1 MEPTNKFFGYKAAV
15 GAFLVI
21 FVNLGVCSTLGVFVS
36 SLAEYSGWSLGTV
49 GYIGTVNTIGNVI
62 LSIVAVKFMAR
73 FGTRI
78 TMLVSILACALHVNF
93 YCFATPGATLPSL
106 LCMYIAGFLASFSIT
121 FGTHAVCS
129 TVISDWFIDKR
140 GQITGIVFSGAGF
153 GAAIWVFL
161 AGQLF
166 QFMNYKQS
174 YRVISALALV
184 IGLISVL
191 FLIKSPESM
200 KQKPL
205 GWEQAKKLE
214 SEAAAGEQRIAG
226 VDKKTALRTPSFWL
240 LSAALL
246 CVCGAGSAF
255 MAYAPAWWQMNGF
268 SSTQASNWDALYLIL
283 SGFVLLAVGKITA
296 KVSPSVFA
304 VAVCAAFVACTFCM
318 VSLKASPTVMLMT
331 LIVCFGALSYPLSA
345 SIPGLMGQS
354 IFGVKHFAA
363 ISATLMTAVYCG
375 QALYAPIMA
384 RFLAGSG
391 GMSAGWTFFGGAV
404 ILGMVFILLAIA
416 LSPVR
421 KVPQVTAK

>member
-1 MEPTNKFFGYKAAV
+1 MKNESKFFGYRAAV

-62 LSIVAVKFMAR
+62 LSIVAVKFMAK
-73 FGTRI
+73 FGTRT

-93 YCFATPGATLPSL
+93 YCFATPGATVPSL
-106 LCMYIAGFLASFSIT
+106 LCMYIAGLLASFSIT

-129 TVISDWFIDKR
+129 TVISDWFVEKR

-166 QFMNYKQS
+166 RYMDYKGS
-174 YRVISALALV
+174 YRVISVLALV
-184 IGLISVL
+184 IGLISVI
-191 FLIKSPESM
+191 FLIRSPQDLH
-200 KQKPL
+200 QKPL
-205 GWEQAKKLE
+205 GWEKAEELQK
-214 SEAAAGEQRIAG
+214 AAANGTESLAG
-226 VDKKTALRTPSFWL
+226 VDKKTALHSPSFWL

-246 CVCGAGSAF
+246 CVCSAGSAF
-255 MAYAPAWWQMNGF
+255 MAYAPAWWQMNGM

-283 SGFVLLAVGKITA
+283 AGVVLLIVGKVTA
-296 KVSPSVFA
+296 KMSPSVFA
-304 VAVCAAFVACTFCM
+304 VIVCAAFVACVFCL
-318 VSLKASPTVMLMT
+318 VNLGTNPTTMLML
-331 LIVCFGALSYPLSA
+331 LIVVFGALAYPLCA

-354 IFGVKHFAA
+354 IFGMKDFAA

-375 QALYAPIMA
+375 QALYAPVMA
-384 RFLAGSG
+384 RFLASQG
-391 GMSAGWTFFGGAV
+391 GMAAGWYFFGGAV
-404 ILGMVFILLAIA
+404 VLGLALILVAIA
-416 LSPVR
+416 LSPMKKR
-421 KVPQVTAK
+421 KA

>member
-1 MEPTNKFFGYKAAV
+1 MQHESKFFGYKAAV

-49 GYIGTVNTIGNVI
+49 GYIGTVNTIGNVV
-62 LSIVAVKFMAR
+62 LSIAAVKFMAK

-93 YCFATPGATLPSL
+93 YCFATPGATVPSL
-106 LCMYIAGFLASFSIT
+106 LCMYLAGLLASFAIT

-166 QFMNYKQS
+166 KFMDYKGS
-174 YRVISALALV
+174 YHVISVLTLV
-184 IGLISVL
+184 IGLIAVI
-191 FLIKSPESM
+191 FLIKSPESVN
-200 KQKPL
+200 QKPL
-205 GWEQAKKLE
+205 GWEKAEELE
-214 SEAAAGEQRIAG
+214 KAAAGTENLSG
-226 VDKKTALRTPSFWL
+226 VDKKTALRTPPFWF

-246 CVCGAGSAF
+246 CVCSAGSAF

-283 SGFVLLAVGKITA
+283 SGFVLLAVGKITS
-296 KVSPSVFA
+296 KVSPSAFA
-304 VAVCAAFVACTFCM
+304 IAVCAAFIACAVCL
-318 VSLKASPTVMLMT
+318 VNLGANPTTMLMI
-331 LIVCFGALSYPLSA
+331 LIVLFGALAYPLSA

-354 IFGVKHFAA
+354 IFGMKNFAA

-384 RFLAGSG
+384 RFLASKG
-391 GMSAGWTFFGGAV
+391 GMAAGWIFFGGAV
-404 ILGMVFILLAIA
+404 ALGLIFILIAIA
-416 LSPVR
+416 MSPMKKIT
-421 KVPQVTAK
+421 KVNTR